1 MVWADGTVVGAV
13 AVVFYVPIIFVEAIV
28 AIVPVVAVM
37 AEVGAGTKSKPPS
50 SRSDRSTSVRLI
62 P

>member
-1 MVWADGTVVGAV
+1 MGAV

-37 AEVGAGTKSKPPS
+37 AEVVAGTKSKPPS